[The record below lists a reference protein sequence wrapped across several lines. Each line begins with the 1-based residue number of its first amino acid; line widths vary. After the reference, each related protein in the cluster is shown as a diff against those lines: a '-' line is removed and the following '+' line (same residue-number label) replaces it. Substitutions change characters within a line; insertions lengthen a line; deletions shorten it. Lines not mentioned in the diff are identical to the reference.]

1 MKSNELRRAF
11 VQLPGW
17 LLLLIWSAIVL
28 VPIYLLVVSCF
39 KDTAEIY
46 ANPFGFPAAWD
57 LKNFS
62 TAWTQVNFGRFLVNS
77 LLVTGGAVLATIV
90 AAAMA
95 AYPLSRYE
103 LAWASPMLTFF
114 LAGLMLPIRLA
125 SVELFTLM
133 RDLNLLDS
141 RLGLI
146 AVYTALR
153 IPFAILIFVNFMR
166 VVPKELE
173 EAARIDGAGEWRI
186 LLSIILPMVRPAIA
200 IVAIFTAIA
209 VWNDFF
215 FPLIFIFDED
225 YKTVPFAAINSI
237 GQYRTDWGV
246 VFASL
251 AMSIVPVLIMY
262 VLLARQIR
270 EGVGVGG
277 KLK

>member
-1 MKSNELRRAF
+1 
-11 VQLPGW
+11 
-17 LLLLIWSAIVL
+17 
-28 VPIYLLVVSCF
+28 
-39 KDTAEIY
+39 
-46 ANPFGFPAAWD
+46 
-57 LKNFS
+57 
-62 TAWTQVNFGRFLVNS
+62 
-77 LLVTGGAVLATIV
+77 
-90 AAAMA
+90 
-95 AYPLSRYE
+95 
-103 LAWASPMLTFF
+103 
-114 LAGLMLPIRLA
+114 MLPIRLA

-246 VFASL
+246 VFA
-251 AMSIVPVLIMY
+251 
-262 VLLARQIR
+262 
-270 EGVGVGG
+270 
-277 KLK
+277 

>member
-1 MKSNELRRAF
+1 
-11 VQLPGW
+11 
-17 LLLLIWSAIVL
+17 
-28 VPIYLLVVSCF
+28 
-39 KDTAEIY
+39 
-46 ANPFGFPAAWD
+46 
-57 LKNFS
+57 
-62 TAWTQVNFGRFLVNS
+62 
-77 LLVTGGAVLATIV
+77 
-90 AAAMA
+90 
-95 AYPLSRYE
+95 
-103 LAWASPMLTFF
+103 
-114 LAGLMLPIRLA
+114 
-125 SVELFTLM
+125 
-133 RDLNLLDS
+133 
-141 RLGLI
+141 
-146 AVYTALR
+146 
-153 IPFAILIFVNFMR
+153 
-166 VVPKELE
+166 
-173 EAARIDGAGEWRI
+173 
-186 LLSIILPMVRPAIA
+186 MVRPAIA